1 MNKKIFAL
9 KIAEWYQEHKR
20 QLPWRETT
28 DPYRIWLSE
37 IILQQTRVA
46 QGLPYYL
53 KFIKRFPDVATL
65 ARAREREVLRLW
77 QGLGYYTR
85 ARNLHRCARA
95 IVSQNQGKF
104 PDNFIDLQKLPGVGL
119 YTAAAIASLAFHE
132 AVAVVDGNVYRVL
145 ARVFGEDHDIASKEG
160 KDYFFRKAQSLVPA
174 DFPGTFNQAMMEFGA
189 MHCLPRN
196 PKCEDCIF
204 KKQCVAFA
212 NDWQGRLPVKSKKL
226 KVRRRHFYYFVIEQ
240 NKKWGMQ
247 KREGK
252 DIWHGLYDFYLVE
265 TLRPRKPERLMEE
278 DKVLKSLNS
287 KIRTDKISTLYK
299 HVLSH
304 QRLLARFIK
313 VKIKASRFKNA
324 LFKLKKLKF
333 YSANEIN
340 KLPKPALVSRYL
352 QESLFL

>member
-1 MNKKIFAL
+1 MNKKNFAQ
-9 KIAEWYQEHKR
+9 KIAGWYQEHKR

-53 KFIKRFPDVATL
+53 RFIQRFPDVAAL
-65 ARAREREVLRLW
+65 ARAREQEVLRLW

-85 ARNLHRCARA
+85 ARNLHRCAKV
-95 IVSQNQGKF
+95 IVNQNRGEF
-104 PDNFIDLQKLPGVGL
+104 PDNFIDLQKLPGIGV

-132 AVAVVDGNVYRVL
+132 AVAVVDGNVYRLL
-145 ARVFGEDHDIASKEG
+145 ARVFGEEQDTSSSEG

-189 MHCLPRN
+189 MHCLPKN

-212 NDWQGRLPVKSKKL
+212 NGWQDRLPVKSKKL
-226 KVRRRHFYYFVIEQ
+226 KVRRRYFYYFVIEQ
-240 NKKWGMQ
+240 NGKWGMQ

-265 TLRPRKPERLMEE
+265 TLRQRKPQQLWEE
-278 DKVLKSLNS
+278 DKVLKSLS
-287 KIRTDKISTLYK
+287 GKIQFDEISTLYK

-304 QRLLARFIK
+304 QKLLARFIP
-313 VKIKASRFKNA
+313 VKMKPSKARKAPFR
-324 LFKLKKLKF
+324 LKKLNF
-333 YSANEIN
+333 YSAKEIN
-340 KLPKPALVSRYL
+340 KLPKPVLVSRYL
-352 QESLFL
+352 QERLFL

>member
-53 KFIKRFPDVATL
+53 RFIKRFPDVVAL
-65 ARAREREVLRLW
+65 ARAGEEEVLRLW

-85 ARNLHRCARA
+85 ARNLHRCART

-104 PDNFIDLQKLPGVGL
+104 PDNFNDLQKLPGVGV

-145 ARVFGEDHDIASKEG
+145 ARVFGEDYDIASKEG
-160 KDYFFRKAQSLVPA
+160 KDFFFRKAQSLVPA
-174 DFPGTFNQAMMEFGA
+174 DFPGIFNQAMMEFGA

-196 PKCEDCIF
+196 PKCDDCIF

-212 NDWQGRLPVKSKKL
+212 RGWQDRLPVKSKKL
-226 KVRRRHFYYFVIEQ
+226 KVRQRYFYYFVIEQ
-240 NKKWGMQ
+240 KKKWGMQ
-247 KREGK
+247 RREGK

-265 TLRPRKPERLMEE
+265 SMRPRNPERLWKK
-278 DKVLKSLNS
+278 DKVLKSLIG
-287 KIRTDKISTLYK
+287 KIQFYKISIVYN

-304 QRLLARFIK
+304 QRLLARFIQ
-313 VKIKASRFKNA
+313 VKIKASKVKNA

-333 YSANEIN
+333 YSANQIS
-340 KLPKPALVSRYL
+340 KLPKPVLVSRYL
-352 QESLFL
+352 RESLFL

>member
-9 KIAEWYQEHKR
+9 KIAGWYQEHKR
-20 QLPWRETT
+20 HLPWRETT

-53 KFIKRFPDVATL
+53 RFIKRFPDIAAL
-65 ARAREREVLRLW
+65 ARAREQEILRLW

-85 ARNLHRCARA
+85 ARNLHRCAKA

-104 PDNFIDLQKLPGVGL
+104 PDNFIDLQKLPGIGV

-145 ARVFGEDHDIASKEG
+145 ARVFGEEQDTASKEG
-160 KDYFFRKAQSLVPA
+160 RDYFFRKAQSLVPA
-174 DFPGTFNQAMMEFGA
+174 DFPDIFNQAMMEFGA
-189 MHCLPRN
+189 MHCLPKN

-212 NDWQGRLPVKSKKL
+212 NGWQDRLPVKSKKL
-226 KVRRRHFYYFVIEQ
+226 KVRRRYFYYFVIEQ

-265 TLRPRKPERLMEE
+265 TLRSRKPERLWEE
-278 DKVLKSLNS
+278 DKFLKSIS
-287 KIRTDKISTLYK
+287 GKIQFDKISTLYK

-304 QRLLARFIK
+304 QKLLARFIP
-313 VKIKASRFKNA
+313 VKIKPSKV
-324 LFKLKKLKF
+324 KKL
-333 YSANEIN
+333 YS
-340 KLPKPALVSRYL
+340 S
-352 QESLFL
+352 

>member
-1 MNKKIFAL
+1 MNKKTFAL
-9 KIAEWYQEHKR
+9 KIAEWYREHKR

-53 KFIKRFPDVATL
+53 RFIKRFPDVIAL
-65 ARAREREVLRLW
+65 ARAPEQEVLRLW

-85 ARNLHRCARA
+85 ARNLYRCAKA

-104 PDNFIDLQKLPGVGL
+104 PDNFVDLQKLPGIGL

-145 ARVFGEDHDIASKEG
+145 ARVYGEDHDIASREG
-160 KDYFFRKAQSLVPA
+160 KDYFFRKAQSLIPA
-174 DFPGTFNQAMMEFGA
+174 DFPGVFNQAMMEFGA
-189 MHCLPRN
+189 IHCLPRN

-212 NDWQGRLPVKSKKL
+212 NGWQDRLPVKSKKL
-226 KVRRRHFYYFVIEQ
+226 KARRRYFYYFVIEQ

-252 DIWHGLYDFYLVE
+252 DIWRGLYDFYLVE
-265 TLRPRKPERLMEE
+265 TLRPSNPERLREE
-278 DKVLKSLNS
+278 DKFLKSQTS
-287 KIRTDKISTLYK
+287 KIQFDKISTLYK
-299 HVLSH
+299 HLLSH
-304 QRLLARFIK
+304 QRLLARFIL
-313 VKIKASRFKNA
+313 VKIKASRVKKA
-324 LFKLKKLKF
+324 PLHLKKLKF

-340 KLPKPALVSRYL
+340 KLPKPVLVSRYL
-352 QESLFL
+352 KESLFL